1 MSLDVFNLH
10 AKIDLDTREY
20 TDGISKAKG
29 MMSSLGGAVK
39 TSLTAVASMSATA
52 VAGAASG
59 VAALTKSAVS
69 AYGEYEQLVG
79 GVDKLYGEASQK
91 LQDYAADAYKTSG
104 LSANEYMSQATSFS
118 AALINSLD
126 GDTARAA
133 ELTDVAMR
141 AISDN
146 FNTFGSDIQS
156 VQNAYQGFA
165 KQNYT
170 INLMSAA

>member
-1 MSLDVFNLH
+1 MGLDVMDLR
-10 AKIDLDTREY
+10 AKITLDSKGL
-20 TDGISKAKG
+20 TDGVEKAKG
-29 MMSSLGGAVK
+29 LLGSLGSTVK
-39 TSLTAVASMSATA
+39 TGLTAVASMSAAA

-59 VAALTKSAVS
+59 VVALTKSAVS

-104 LSANEYMSQATSFS
+104 LSANEYMQQATSFS
-118 AALINSLD
+118 AALINSLN
-126 GDTARAA
+126 GDTMRAA

-141 AISDN
+141 SMSDN
-146 FNTFGSDIQS
+146 VNTFGSDMQS